1 MTGRAAV
8 LLHYHHQAANDR
20 EKGSDQIP
28 VTVATR
34 EAVCEGPDAHHA
46 RRAGYRGL
54 CEIGELLGKLPVG
67 GAGARRATA
76 AERKPGG
83 FDGASEFR
91 GSQKSTE
98 GERAQKSSGS
108 TPTTVYGRPS
118 TWIAEPMTRGLAR
131 YSERQ
136 AG

>member
-1 MTGRAAV
+1 MRTTRGGPGIAAFARSV
-8 LLHYHHQAANDR
+8 SSLASCQLAA
-20 EKGSDQIP
+20 P
-28 VTVATR
+28 
-34 EAVCEGPDAHHA
+34 
-46 RRAGYRGL
+46 
-54 CEIGELLGKLPVG
+54 
-67 GAGARRATA
+67 GARRATA